1 MCSLL
6 ACAGVTP
13 ILRVYGAHVP
23 CVRIRG
29 WGGGVYL
36 AGVGE
41 RGGGVQSREPTG
53 VLGGDW

>member
-29 WGGGVYL
+29 WGVYL